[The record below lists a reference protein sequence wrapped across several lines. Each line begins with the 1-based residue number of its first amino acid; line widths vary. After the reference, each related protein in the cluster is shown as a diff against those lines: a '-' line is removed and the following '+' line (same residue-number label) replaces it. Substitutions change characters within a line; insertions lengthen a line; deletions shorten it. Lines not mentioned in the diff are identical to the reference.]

1 MKGRQKTRNERPHN
15 RPYLA
20 EHRTG
25 LRKTLTPAEATLWK
39 ILKGSNLDGR
49 KFRRQHSVGNYILDF
64 FCVSE
69 RLAIELDGEVHC
81 NALAEIHDQE
91 RKRYLTSLGI
101 KTLRFENKLI
111 FEETEYVLMRIREN
125 FGWWKQEM

>member
-15 RPYLA
+15 RSYLG
-20 EHRTG
+20 EYRTD

-39 ILKGSNLDGR
+39 ILKGSKLDGR

-69 RLAIELDGEVHC
+69 RLAIELDGEVHF
-81 NALAEIHDQE
+81 NALAEIYDQE
-91 RKRYLTSLGI
+91 RRRYLTSLGI
-101 KTLRFENKLI
+101 RTLRFENKLI

-125 FGWWKQEM
+125 FGWWERET